1 MSPLIS
7 RLNIAAECRILKIPL
22 LHCQPFLFITM
33 GFATIAAM
41 ATSYIVANRYTDQP
55 EIAALIVSFVA
66 GLFFVVGNM
75 VIKGFHEVVEAN
87 RMKSEFISI
96 ISHQLG
102 TPLSIFR
109 MALGLVERG
118 KDKGSAPDMGEHLP
132 TLIDTTDR
140 MIRLVNALREVN
152 RIKRS
157 RLVLKQEDVDMGAQT
172 RGLIESFRSYAEAH
186 KVRLVCRAPD
196 GLPAVRA
203 DSEKLDMVMQNL
215 LDNAI
220 RYTMDGGS
228 VIISLSAEQG
238 MVRWSIADQGTGIPP
253 IQQAYIFQKFFRGE
267 NGRPRDTHGSGIGLY
282 IAKAIVEASGG
293 HIGFISKEGKG
304 TTFWFTLHIAE
315 ATEPTRV
322 GRSEEL
328 NIKP

>member
-22 LHCQPFLFITM
+22 LHCPPFLFITM

-109 MALGLVERG
+109 MTLGLVER
-118 KDKGSAPDMGEHLP
+118 
-132 TLIDTTDR
+132 
-140 MIRLVNALREVN
+140 
-152 RIKRS
+152 
-157 RLVLKQEDVDMGAQT
+157 
-172 RGLIESFRSYAEAH
+172 
-186 KVRLVCRAPD
+186 
-196 GLPAVRA
+196 
-203 DSEKLDMVMQNL
+203 
-215 LDNAI
+215 
-220 RYTMDGGS
+220 
-228 VIISLSAEQG
+228 
-238 MVRWSIADQGTGIPP
+238 
-253 IQQAYIFQKFFRGE
+253 
-267 NGRPRDTHGSGIGLY
+267 
-282 IAKAIVEASGG
+282 
-293 HIGFISKEGKG
+293 
-304 TTFWFTLHIAE
+304 
-315 ATEPTRV
+315 
-322 GRSEEL
+322 RSEEHTSEL
-328 NIKP
+328 QSH